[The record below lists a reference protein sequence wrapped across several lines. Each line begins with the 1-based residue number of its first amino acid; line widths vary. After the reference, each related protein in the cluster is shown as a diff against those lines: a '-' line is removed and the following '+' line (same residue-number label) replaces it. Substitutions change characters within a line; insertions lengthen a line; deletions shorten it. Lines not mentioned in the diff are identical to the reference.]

1 MSKPVLPP
9 SPLTGAHDTS
19 MRNIMLGCIGALI
32 VAVII
37 CGFTI
42 ANMHKDLTAVKRRL
56 RGLETEKDIIKVDD
70 IDNMEKRL
78 SGVIE
83 KRFTQ
88 LEGLKQTQPK
98 QTAQPPAS
106 EGATAGSAKE
116 SYRYEIIHLTE
127 KEKVDGQ
134 DLIYTRRSNLDGFF
148 DLDMNIE
155 IVDTQIF
162 PVWDDLYLLVI
173 YKEKHS

>member
-1 MSKPVLPP
+1 MNNPP
-9 SPLTGAHDTS
+9 LSTSPLTGAHDTS
-19 MRNIMLGCIGALI
+19 MRNLMLGCIGALI

-37 CGFTI
+37 CGFI
-42 ANMHKDLTAVKRRL
+42 IGDLYSEVSSVKRRL
-56 RGLETEKDIIKVDD
+56 RGLETEKTILTVDTLKD
-70 IDNMEKRL
+70 MEKRI
-78 SGVIE
+78 STFIE
-83 KRFTQ
+83 NRFAK
-88 LEGLKQTQPK
+88 LEGLEQK
-98 QTAQPPAS
+98 QTAQSGQPPQ
-106 EGATAGSAKE
+106 EGTSSSKE

-155 IVDTQIF
+155 IVDTKIF
-162 PVWDDLYLLVI
+162 PVWDDLYLLVL

>member
-19 MRNIMLGCIGALI
+19 MRNLMLGCIGALI

-37 CGFTI
+37 CGFVV
-42 ANMHKDLTAVKRRL
+42 ANLHKDLATVKRRL
-56 RGLETEKDIIKVDD
+56 RGLETEQDILQVEDME
-70 IDNMEKRL
+70 NMEKRL
-78 SGVIE
+78 AGVIE

-88 LEGLKQTQPK
+88 LKGLEHN
-98 QTAQPPAS
+98 QPPQAKTARS
-106 EGATAGSAKE
+106 EETAAPGKD

-148 DLDMNIE
+148 DLGMNID
-155 IVDTQIF
+155 IVETQIF
-162 PVWDDLYLLVI
+162 PVWDDLYLLII
-173 YKEKHS
+173 YKEKQP

>member
-1 MSKPVLPP
+1 MSNPVLPP

-19 MRNIMLGCIGALI
+19 MRNLMLVCIGALV

-37 CGFTI
+37 CGFVI
-42 ANMHKDLTAVKRRL
+42 GNLYSEVSSVKRRL
-56 RGLETEKDIIKVDD
+56 RGLETEKDILKVENLED
-70 IDNMEKRL
+70 MEKRL
-78 SGVIE
+78 SGAIE

-88 LEGLKQTQPK
+88 LENLELKQSVQTSQP
-98 QTAQPPAS
+98 QRT
-106 EGATAGSAKE
+106 EHAGTGKE